1 MDSDYYDILGVD
13 KGASATEIKSA
24 YRKLAKQWHPDHNTD
39 DPKAA
44 EKFKEVTAA
53 YEVLGDKDK
62 RAAYDQMGHAAF
74 AKGASQGAA
83 HGFSGAFADIFEDMF
98 GEFVRGQ
105 ASGRRSASGAMRGE
119 DVQVRVDITLEEA
132 FTGKEVE
139 LRFPVTGPCEAC
151 KGTGSA
157 SGKGDTTCPTCGGR
171 GRIRH
176 QQGFFT
182 IERTCPECH
191 GAGRVIKD
199 PCPACQGTGVSRQN
213 KTMKVK
219 VPAGIE
225 SGQRIRIAGEGGAG
239 LRGGRA
245 GDLYVLVA
253 VRAHK
258 TFQREEG
265 STLNA
270 RLAIPVTTAALGGTV
285 QVPVIEGGTAKVK
298 IPAGSQSGQRLRL
311 RGKGM
316 GIMGTAGTRGD
327 LLLSLFVETPRNLT
341 KKQEDL
347 LRELAK
353 TLPDGGDVQNGQAGG
368 FMGKMR
374 EIWDDLTE

>member
-1 MDSDYYDILGVD
+1 M
-13 KGASATEIKSA
+13 
-24 YRKLAKQWHPDHNTD
+24 
-39 DPKAA
+39 
-44 EKFKEVTAA
+44 
-53 YEVLGDKDK
+53 
-62 RAAYDQMGHAAF
+62 
-74 AKGASQGAA
+74 
-83 HGFSGAFADIFEDMF
+83 
-98 GEFVRGQ
+98 
-105 ASGRRSASGAMRGE
+105 
-119 DVQVRVDITLEEA
+119 
-132 FTGKEVE
+132 
-139 LRFPVTGPCEAC
+139 
-151 KGTGSA
+151 
-157 SGKGDTTCPTCGGR
+157 
-171 GRIRH
+171 
-176 QQGFFT
+176 
-182 IERTCPECH
+182 
-191 GAGRVIKD
+191 
-199 PCPACQGTGVSRQN
+199 
-213 KTMKVK
+213 
-219 VPAGIE
+219 
-225 SGQRIRIAGEGGAG
+225 
-239 LRGGRA
+239 
-245 GDLYVLVA
+245 A